1 MKLTCSP
8 DALSQALQVVS
19 RAVSPRTTLPILNN
33 ILLETSEKGLRLTG
47 TNLEI
52 GIVNHVDAEVHSEGA
67 VTLPAR
73 LLTEFVAQL
82 HEKQMEIELDVKT
95 QTLNVNCGPYHN
107 VKIKGIDAAEFP
119 PLPAHEDGIRVDL
132 QQSDLLPAIEQTV
145 VAASSDEGRPVLTG
159 VYTQLGTDTL
169 TMAATDGHRLAVKT
183 LKAKPSEGSAPSEG
197 AAEGAD
203 SVIIPARALQELA
216 RVLKGDGV
224 VEMSMGRSRNHVFF
238 KVEGVEVM
246 SRLIEGTYPNYSQV
260 IPPEPANTTITLNT
274 KELHE
279 RARAVAIFARDSA
292 NVVRIKTEAGE
303 IAISA
308 TTSEVGS
315 SEASVSAEIEGA
327 DIQIAFNSRYLLDV
341 LALLGSDKAVLNFN
355 GPLSPGV
362 VRPAGKDDYTY
373 VIMPVR
379 VAM

>member
-33 ILLETSEKGLRLTG
+33 ILLETSENGLRLTG
-47 TNLEI
+47 TNLEM
-52 GIVNHVDAEVHSEGA
+52 GIVNYVDAEVHSEGA

-82 HEKQMEIELDVKT
+82 REKKMDIELDVKT
-95 QTLNVNCGPYHN
+95 QTLNVNSGPYHN

-119 PLPAHEDGIRVDL
+119 ALPAREDGIRIDL

-145 VAASSDEGRPVLTG
+145 VAASTDEGRPVLTG
-159 VYTQLGTDTL
+159 VYTQLGADTL
-169 TMAATDGHRLAVKT
+169 TLAATDGHRLAVKT
-183 LKAKPSEGSAPSEG
+183 LKSKPSQGSEAPDG
-197 AAEGAD
+197 AVEGAD
-203 SVIIPARALQELA
+203 SVIIPARALQEVA

-341 LALLGSDKAVLNFN
+341 LNLLGSEKAVLNFN

>member
-8 DALSQALQVVS
+8 EALSHALQVVS

-33 ILLETSEKGLRLTG
+33 VLLETSPEGLKLTA

-52 GIVNHVDAEVHSEGA
+52 GIVNHVDAEIQSEGS
-67 VTLPAR
+67 VTLPAK

-82 HEKQMEIELDVKT
+82 HDDQLEMELDAST
-95 QTLNVNCGPYHN
+95 QTLTVKCGPYHD
-107 VKIKGIDAAEFP
+107 VKIKGIGANEFP
-119 PLPAHEDGIRVDL
+119 PLPAREDSLKLVVD
-132 QQSDLLPAIEQTV
+132 QADLLPAIEQTV
-145 VAASSDEGRPVLTG
+145 VAASSDDGRPVLTG
-159 VYTQLGTDTL
+159 VLTQLEGETMTL
-169 TMAATDGHRLAVKT
+169 AATDGHRLAVKAIKT
-183 LKAKPSEGSAPSEG
+183 KSSEGEPAEDG
-197 AAEGAD
+197 AN
-203 SVIIPARALQELA
+203 SVIIPARALVELS
-216 RVLKGDGV
+216 RVLKAEGT
-224 VEMSMGRSRNHVFF
+224 VEMALGRSRNHVFF
-238 KVEGVEVM
+238 SVPGVEVM

-260 IPPEPANTTITLNT
+260 IPEQSNTTITVST
-274 KELHE
+274 KELLD
-279 RARAVAIFARDSA
+279 RTRGVSIFARDSA

-303 IAISA
+303 ISISA
-308 TTSEVGS
+308 NTSEVGS

-341 LALLGSDKAVLNFN
+341 LALVGSDKVAMGFN

-362 VRPAGKDDYTY
+362 VKPAGNDDYTY

>member
-8 DALSQALQVVS
+8 DALGHALQVVS

-33 ILLETSEKGLRLTG
+33 VLMETSSEGLKLTA

-52 GIVNHVDAEVHSEGA
+52 GIVDHVDAEVANEGS
-67 VTLPAR
+67 VTLPAK

-82 HEKQMEIELDVKT
+82 PNEQLEMELDTKT
-95 QTLNVNCGPYHN
+95 MTLNARCGPYHD
-107 VKIKGIDAAEFP
+107 VKIKGIHATEFP
-119 PLPAHEDGIRVDL
+119 PLPPREEGVTVTLEQAELV
-132 QQSDLLPAIEQTV
+132 PAIEQTV
-145 VAASSDEGRPVLTG
+145 VAASADDGRPVLTG
-159 VYTQLGTDTL
+159 VLTQLGDESLTL
-169 TMAATDGHRLAVKT
+169 AATDGHRLAVRT
-183 LKAKPSEGSAPSEG
+183 VPAKSSERVGAGEEEG
-197 AAEGAD
+197 ASD
-203 SVIIPARALQELA
+203 SVIIPARALGELS
-216 RVLKGDGV
+216 RILKGEGT

-238 KVEGVEVM
+238 SLPRVELM

-260 IPPEPANTTITLNT
+260 IPEQSNTTITVAA
-274 KELHE
+274 KELLE
-279 RARAVAIFARDSA
+279 RTRGVAIFARDSA

-308 TTSEVGS
+308 NTSEVGS
-315 SEASVSAEIEGA
+315 SEASVSAEIDGA

-341 LALLGSDKAVLNFN
+341 LALVSTEKVAMGFN

-362 VRPAGKDDYTY
+362 VKPAGRDDYTY

>member
-8 DALSQALQVVS
+8 DALGHALQVVS

-33 ILLETSEKGLRLTG
+33 VLMETSPEGLKLTA

-52 GIVNHVDAEVHSEGA
+52 GIVDHVDAEVATEGS
-67 VTLPAR
+67 VTLPAK

-82 HEKQMEIELDVKT
+82 PNEQLEMELDTKT
-95 QTLNVNCGPYHN
+95 QTLNARCGPYHD

-119 PLPAHEDGIRVDL
+119 PLPPREEGLTVTLDQAELV
-132 QQSDLLPAIEQTV
+132 PAIEQTV
-145 VAASSDEGRPVLTG
+145 VAASADDGRPVLTG
-159 VYTQLGTDTL
+159 VLTQLGGDVLTL
-169 TMAATDGHRLAVKT
+169 AATDGHRLAVRT
-183 LKAKPSEGSAPSEG
+183 LPAKSSDNGGSDEDG
-197 AAEGAD
+197 ASD
-203 SVIIPARALQELA
+203 SVIIPARALGELS
-216 RVLKGDGV
+216 RILKGEGT

-238 KVEGVEVM
+238 SLPRVELM

-260 IPPEPANTTITLNT
+260 IPEQSNTTITVSA
-274 KELHE
+274 KELLE
-279 RARAVAIFARDSA
+279 RTRGVAIFARDSA

-308 TTSEVGS
+308 NTSEVGS

-341 LALLGSDKAVLNFN
+341 LALVASEKVAMGFN

-362 VRPAGKDDYTY
+362 VKPAGRDDYTY

>member
-33 ILLETSEKGLRLTG
+33 VLLETSPEGLRLTA
-47 TNLEI
+47 TNMEI
-52 GIVNHVDAEVHSEGA
+52 GIVDQVDAEVSSEGS
-67 VTLPAR
+67 VTLPAK

-82 HEKQMEIELDVKT
+82 HEPQMEMELDAAT
-95 QTLNVNCGPYHN
+95 QTLTVRCGPYHD
-107 VKIKGIDAAEFP
+107 VKIKGIDATEFP
-119 PLPAHEDGIRVDL
+119 PLPAREDGLKIEIDQADL
-132 QQSDLLPAIEQTV
+132 VPAIDQTV
-145 VAASSDEGRPVLTG
+145 VAASSDDGRPVLTG
-159 VYTQLGTDTL
+159 VLTQIEGQTVTL
-169 TMAATDGHRLAVKT
+169 AATDGHRLAVRT
-183 LKAKPSEGSAPSEG
+183 LKTSGDG
-197 AAEGAD
+197 AAEGGD
-203 SVIIPARALQELA
+203 GPESVIIPARALMELS
-216 RVLKGDGV
+216 RILKGDGK
-224 VEMSMGRSRNHVFF
+224 VEVALARSRNHVFF
-238 KVEGVEVM
+238 TLPRVQLM

-260 IPPEPANTTITLNT
+260 IPDQSNTTITLST

-303 IAISA
+303 ISISA
-308 TTSEVGS
+308 NTSEVGS
-315 SEASVSAEIEGA
+315 SEATVSAEIDGA

-341 LALLGSDKAVLNFN
+341 LGLLGSDKVTLGFN

-362 VRPAGKDDYTY
+362 VKPAGRDDYTY

>member
-8 DALSQALQVVS
+8 EALSQALQVVS

-33 ILLETSEKGLRLTG
+33 VLLETSDKGLRLTG

-52 GIVNHVDAEVHSEGA
+52 GIVNHVAAEVHSEGS

-82 HEKQMEIELDVKT
+82 KEKQMDIELDTKT
-95 QTLNVNCGPYHN
+95 QTLSVNCGPYHN
-107 VKIKGIDAAEFP
+107 VKIKGIDPAEFP
-119 PLPAHEDGIRVDL
+119 ALPAREDGLRVEL
-132 QQSDLLPAIEQTV
+132 QQSELLPAIEQTV

-159 VYTQLGTDTL
+159 VYTQLGPETL
-169 TMAATDGHRLAVKT
+169 TLAATDGHRLAVKT
-183 LKAKPSEGSAPSEG
+183 LSAVSAEGSSGNEPG
-197 AAEGAD
+197 ADGAD

-216 RVLKGDGV
+216 RVLKGDGR
-224 VEMSMGRSRNHVFF
+224 VEMAMGRSRNHVFF
-238 KVEGVEVM
+238 KAEGVEVM

-260 IPPEPANTTITLNT
+260 IPPAPANTTITLST

-303 IAISA
+303 ISISA

-341 LALLGSDKAVLNFN
+341 LGLLGSDKCVLSFN

-362 VRPAGKDDYTY
+362 VKPAGKDDYTY

>member
-8 DALSQALQVVS
+8 EALSHALQVVS

-33 ILLETSEKGLRLTG
+33 VLLETSPEGLKLTA

-52 GIVNHVDAEVHSEGA
+52 GIVNHVDAEIAAEGS
-67 VTLPAR
+67 VTLPAKI
-73 LLTEFVAQL
+73 LTEFVAQL
-82 HEKQMEIELDVKT
+82 HDDKLDMELDTAT
-95 QTLNVNCGPYHN
+95 QTLTVKCGPYHD
-107 VKIKGIDAAEFP
+107 VKIKGIGANEFP
-119 PLPAHEDGIRVDL
+119 PLPARENGLKLVID
-132 QQSDLLPAIEQTV
+132 QADLLPAIEQTV
-145 VAASSDEGRPVLTG
+145 VAASSDDGRPVLTG
-159 VYTQLGTDTL
+159 VLTQLEGEKLTL
-169 TMAATDGHRLAVKT
+169 AATDGHRLAVKVI
-183 LKAKPSEGSAPSEG
+183 KATSEGEVGEDG
-197 AAEGAD
+197 AN
-203 SVIIPARALQELA
+203 SVIIPARALTEVS
-216 RVLKGDGV
+216 RVLKGDGT
-224 VEMSMGRSRNHVFF
+224 VEMWLGRSRNHVFF
-238 KVEGVEVM
+238 TVPGVEVM

-260 IPPEPANTTITLNT
+260 IPEQSNTTITVST
-274 KELHE
+274 KDLHE
-279 RARAVAIFARDSA
+279 RTRGVSIFARDSA

-308 TTSEVGS
+308 NTSEVGS

-341 LALLGSDKAVLNFN
+341 LALVGSDKVTMGFN

-362 VRPAGKDDYTY
+362 VKPAGKDDYTY

>member
-8 DALSQALQVVS
+8 EALSHALQVVS

-33 ILLETSEKGLRLTG
+33 VLLETSPEGLKLTA

-52 GIVNHVDAEVHSEGA
+52 GIVNHVKAEIAAEGS
-67 VTLPAR
+67 VTLPAKI
-73 LLTEFVAQL
+73 LTEFVAQL
-82 HEKQMEIELDVKT
+82 HDAKLDMQLDTAT
-95 QTLNVNCGPYHN
+95 QTLTVKCGPYHD
-107 VKIKGIDAAEFP
+107 VKIKGIGANEFP
-119 PLPAHEDGIRVDL
+119 PLPAREEGLKLVIA
-132 QQSDLLPAIEQTV
+132 QADLLPAIEQTV
-145 VAASSDEGRPVLTG
+145 VAASSDDGRPVLTG
-159 VYTQLGTDTL
+159 VLTQLDGENLTL
-169 TMAATDGHRLAVKT
+169 AATDGHRLAVKVI
-183 LKAKPSEGSAPSEG
+183 KATSEGEVGEDG
-197 AAEGAD
+197 AN
-203 SVIIPARALQELA
+203 SVIIPARALTELS
-216 RVLKGDGV
+216 RVLKGEGT
-224 VEMSMGRSRNHVFF
+224 VEMWLGRSRNHVFF
-238 KVEGVEVM
+238 TVPGVEVM

-260 IPPEPANTTITLNT
+260 IPEQSNTTITVST
-274 KELHE
+274 RDLHE
-279 RARAVAIFARDSA
+279 RTKGVSIFARDSA

-308 TTSEVGS
+308 NTSEVGS

-341 LALLGSDKAVLNFN
+341 LALIGSDKVAMGFN

-362 VRPAGKDDYTY
+362 VKPAGKDDYTY

>member
-8 DALSQALQVVS
+8 EALSHALQVVS

-33 ILLETSEKGLRLTG
+33 VLLETSPEGLKLTA

-52 GIVNHVDAEVHSEGA
+52 GIVNHVKAEIAAEGS
-67 VTLPAR
+67 VTLPAKI
-73 LLTEFVAQL
+73 LTEFVAQL
-82 HEKQMEIELDVKT
+82 HDAKLDMELDTAT
-95 QTLNVNCGPYHN
+95 QTLTVKCGPYHD
-107 VKIKGIDAAEFP
+107 VKIKGIGANEFP
-119 PLPAHEDGIRVDL
+119 PLPAREEGLKLVIA
-132 QQSDLLPAIEQTV
+132 QADLLPAIEQTV
-145 VAASSDEGRPVLTG
+145 VAASSDDGRPVLTG
-159 VYTQLGTDTL
+159 VLTQLDGENLTL
-169 TMAATDGHRLAVKT
+169 AATDGHRLAVKVI
-183 LKAKPSEGSAPSEG
+183 KATSEGEVGEDG
-197 AAEGAD
+197 AN
-203 SVIIPARALQELA
+203 SVIIPARALTELS
-216 RVLKGDGV
+216 RVLKGDGT
-224 VEMSMGRSRNHVFF
+224 VEMWLGRSRNHVFF
-238 KVEGVEVM
+238 TVPGVEVM

-260 IPPEPANTTITLNT
+260 IPEQSNTTITVST
-274 KELHE
+274 RDLHE
-279 RARAVAIFARDSA
+279 RTKGVSIFARDSA

-308 TTSEVGS
+308 NTSEVGS

-341 LALLGSDKAVLNFN
+341 LALIGSDKVAMGFN

-362 VRPAGKDDYTY
+362 VKPAGKDDYTY

>member
-8 DALSQALQVVS
+8 EALNHALQVVS

-33 ILLETSEKGLRLTG
+33 VLLETSPEGLKLTA

-52 GIVNHVDAEVHSEGA
+52 GIVNHVKAKIAAEGS
-67 VTLPAR
+67 VTLPAKI
-73 LLTEFVAQL
+73 LTEFVAQL
-82 HEKQMEIELDVKT
+82 HDDELDMELDTAT
-95 QTLNVNCGPYHN
+95 QTLTVKCGPYHD
-107 VKIKGIDAAEFP
+107 VKIKGIGANEFP
-119 PLPAHEDGIRVDL
+119 PLPAREEGLKLVIA
-132 QQSDLLPAIEQTV
+132 QADLLPAIEQTV
-145 VAASSDEGRPVLTG
+145 VAASSDDGRPVLTG
-159 VYTQLGTDTL
+159 VLTQLDGENLTL
-169 TMAATDGHRLAVKT
+169 AATDGHRLAVKVI
-183 LKAKPSEGSAPSEG
+183 KATSEGEVGEDG
-197 AAEGAD
+197 AN
-203 SVIIPARALQELA
+203 SVIIPARALTELS
-216 RVLKGDGV
+216 RVLKGDGT
-224 VEMSMGRSRNHVFF
+224 VEMWLGRSRNHVFF
-238 KVEGVEVM
+238 TVPGVEVM

-260 IPPEPANTTITLNT
+260 IPEQSNTTITVST
-274 KELHE
+274 KDLHE
-279 RARAVAIFARDSA
+279 RTKGVSIFARDSA

-308 TTSEVGS
+308 NTSEVGS

-341 LALLGSDKAVLNFN
+341 LALIGSDKVAMGFN

-362 VRPAGKDDYTY
+362 VKPAGKDDYTY

>member
-8 DALSQALQVVS
+8 EALSQALQVVS

-52 GIVNHVDAEVHSEGA
+52 AIVNHVDAEVAAEGS

-82 HEKQMEIELDVKT
+82 KEKQMSIELDLKT
-95 QTLNVNCGPYHN
+95 QTLSVNCGPYKN

-119 PLPAHEDGIRVDL
+119 ALPTHEEGLRVDL
-132 QQSDLLPAIEQTV
+132 EQSQLLPAIEQTV

-159 VYTQLGTDTL
+159 VYTQLAGETL
-169 TMAATDGHRLAVKT
+169 TLAATDGHRLAVKT
-183 LKAKPSEGSAPSEG
+183 LTAKPSAGSDNPEQ
-197 AAEGAD
+197 AADGAD

-216 RVLKGDGV
+216 RVLKGDGT
-224 VEMSMGRSRNHVFF
+224 VEMSMGKSRNHVFF
-238 KVEGVEVM
+238 KASGVEVM

-260 IPPEPANTTITLNT
+260 IPPEPANTTITIKT
-274 KELHE
+274 KDLHE

-303 IAISA
+303 ISISA

-315 SEASVSAEIEGA
+315 SEASVEAEIDGA

-341 LALLGSDKAVLNFN
+341 LGLLGSDKAVMKFN

-362 VRPAGKDDYTY
+362 VKPAGKDDYTY

>member
-8 DALSQALQVVS
+8 DALGHALQVVS

-33 ILLETSEKGLRLTG
+33 VLMETSPDGLKLTA

-52 GIVNHVDAEVHSEGA
+52 GIVDHVDAEVATEGS
-67 VTLPAR
+67 VTLPAK

-82 HEKQMEIELDVKT
+82 PNEQLEMELDTKT
-95 QTLNVNCGPYHN
+95 QTLNVRCGPYHD
-107 VKIKGIDAAEFP
+107 VKIKGIDATEFP
-119 PLPAHEDGIRVDL
+119 PLPAREEGITVTLDQAEL
-132 QQSDLLPAIEQTV
+132 VPAIEQTV
-145 VAASSDEGRPVLTG
+145 VAASADDGRPVLTG
-159 VYTQLGTDTL
+159 VLTQLGGDVLTL
-169 TMAATDGHRLAVKT
+169 AATDGHRLAVRT
-183 LKAKPSEGSAPSEG
+183 LPAKSSENAGSDEDG
-197 AAEGAD
+197 ASD
-203 SVIIPARALQELA
+203 SVIIPARALGELS
-216 RVLKGDGV
+216 RILKGEGT
-224 VEMSMGRSRNHVFF
+224 VEMSLGRSRNHVFF
-238 KVEGVEVM
+238 SLPRVELM

-260 IPPEPANTTITLNT
+260 IPEQSNTTITVST
-274 KELHE
+274 KELLE
-279 RARAVAIFARDSA
+279 RTRGVAIFARDSA

-308 TTSEVGS
+308 NTSEVGS

-341 LALLGSDKAVLNFN
+341 LALVSSDKVAMGFN

-362 VRPAGKDDYTY
+362 VKPAGREDYTY

>member
-8 DALSQALQVVS
+8 DALGHALQVVS

-33 ILLETSEKGLRLTG
+33 VLLETSPEGLRLTA

-52 GIVNHVDAEVHSEGA
+52 GIVDHVDAEVQAEGA
-67 VTLPAR
+67 VTLPAK

-82 HEKQMEIELDVKT
+82 HDSQMELELDAKT
-95 QTLNVNCGPYHN
+95 QTLSVRCGAYKD
-107 VKIKGIDAAEFP
+107 VKIKGIEAGEFP
-119 PLPAHEDGIRVDL
+119 ALPAREDGVKVILDQAEL
-132 QQSDLLPAIEQTV
+132 IPAIDQTV
-145 VAASSDEGRPVLTG
+145 VAASNDDGRPVLTG
-159 VYTQLGTDTL
+159 VLTHVDGKNITL
-169 TMAATDGHRLAVKT
+169 AATDGHRLAVRT
-183 LKAKPSEGSAPSEG
+183 LTAQSADGGSGGEDG
-197 AAEGAD
+197 AGE
-203 SVIIPARALQELA
+203 SVIIPARALGELG
-216 RVLKGDGV
+216 RILKGEGT
-224 VEMSMGRSRNHVFF
+224 VEMALGRSGNHVFF
-238 KVEGVEVM
+238 KLPRIELM

-260 IPPEPANTTITLNT
+260 IPEQSNTTITVST

-279 RARAVAIFARDSA
+279 RTRGVSIFARDSA

-303 IAISA
+303 ISISA
-308 TTSEVGS
+308 NTSEVGS
-315 SEASVSAEIEGA
+315 SEASVGAEIEGA

-341 LALLGSDKAVLNFN
+341 LSLVSTDKVAMGFN

-362 VRPAGKDDYTY
+362 VKPAGKDDYTY